1 MLTFTLYDNFC
12 LSRATER
19 DCYLIFIFCS
29 SVRNEGTMTGGW
41 SRTWWWPTS
50 NGVLTWFTR
59 MRSPQSILLNL
70 EHSRELLAW
79 SISSDGTS
87 GLDLPPQLS
96 GGLFSFSTE
105 LQTLLLPSC
114 VFSLSEYLFV
124 FCSSPDQ
131 LFPHSSGWRLFIPKD
146 GSSFQATLFQSWTVE
161 YCSLNFA
168 TCTIQIQLVCF

>member
-1 MLTFTLYDNFC
+1 MITSACQEQQREIAILFLF
-12 LSRATER
+12 
-19 DCYLIFIFCS
+19 
-29 SVRNEGTMTGGW
+29 SVHLLEMRVQWQVDGQGLGGG
-41 SRTWWWPTS
+41 RPPTVCWHDLQ
-50 NGVLTWFTR
+50 GWGPL
-59 MRSPQSILLNL
+59 RSPQSILLNL

-79 SISSDGTS
+79 PISSDGTS